1 MFIYC
6 IFWVLQELEKVKL
19 DFDLQWNEGIFFG
32 WFVSGKIN
40 EVQFNILFIL
50 IRYVCNFFYQYL
62 IFFLK
67 NFDLKLCKCLYL
79 FVFDC
84 FR

>member
-40 EVQFNILFIL
+40 EV
-50 IRYVCNFFYQYL
+50 
-62 IFFLK
+62 
-67 NFDLKLCKCLYL
+67 
-79 FVFDC
+79 
-84 FR
+84 